1 MLTAI
6 LGLGT
11 AVFFG
16 AADFLGGLAAGRIL
30 AIRASALSAL
40 AGLIV
45 LTAALPLFGGT
56 WSAGALFW
64 GVIVGVV
71 AACTVALLYASLAI
85 GPMIILAPLLA
96 VVAAIVPVVY
106 GLASGEQL
114 ALTGYAGVVVAL
126 AAVVL
131 VGFVPHKEAV
141 HPRASG
147 IVLAILAGACMG
159 TGIIVL
165 DNTPDDSGILPLV
178 VGRVVA
184 VTVLLAAVAVVA
196 ARGPRRASGWRGG
209 WRDGWVGGWR
219 GGWRDGWVGGIR
231 LGLAG
236 GLLAATADVFMLTG
250 VRVGDVSIIGV
261 LAALCSA
268 VTVVLAALVLRERLA
283 PPQVVGLVLA
293 VAAAGLFA
301 IG

>member
-40 AGLIV
+40 AGLIL
-45 LTAALPLFGGT
+45 LTVALPIFGGT
-56 WSAGALFW
+56 WSTGALVW
-64 GVIVGVV
+64 GVIAGVV

-85 GPMIILAPLLA
+85 GPMSILAPLLA
-96 VVAAIVPVVY
+96 VVAAIVPVAY

-114 ALTGYAGVVVAL
+114 ALTGSAGIVVAL

-131 VGFVPHKEAV
+131 VGVVPHTEAV
-141 HPRASG
+141 RPLASG
-147 IVLAILAGACMG
+147 ILLAILAGASMG

-165 DNTPDDSGILPLV
+165 DNTPGDSGILTLV
-178 VGRVVA
+178 VGRGVA
-184 VTVLLAAVAVVA
+184 VTVLLAAAASVA
-196 ARGPRRASGWRGG
+196 ARGPRRSGSWRGG
-209 WRDGWVGGWR
+209 WAGG
-219 GGWRDGWVGGIR
+219 VR

-236 GLLAATADVFMLTG
+236 GVLAAAADVFMLTG

-261 LAALCSA
+261 LAALCSPI
-268 VTVVLAALVLRERLA
+268 TVVLAALVLRERLA

-301 IG
+301 SG

>member
-45 LTAALPLFGGT
+45 LTAALPILGGT
-56 WSAGALFW
+56 WSTGALVW
-64 GVIVGVV
+64 GVIAGVV

-85 GPMIILAPLLA
+85 GPMSILAPLLA
-96 VVAAIVPVVY
+96 VVAAIVPVAY

-114 ALTGYAGVVVAL
+114 ALTGSAGIVVAL

-131 VGFVPHKEAV
+131 VGFVPHTEAV
-141 HPRASG
+141 RPRASG
-147 IVLAILAGACMG
+147 IVLAILAGASMG

-165 DNTPDDSGILPLV
+165 DNTPGDSGILPLV

-184 VTVLLAAVAVVA
+184 VTALLAAVAAAA
-196 ARGPRRASGWRGG
+196 ARGPRRA
-209 WRDGWVGGWR
+209 GGWR
-219 GGWRDGWVGGIR
+219 GGWAGGIR

-236 GLLAATADVFMLTG
+236 GVLAATADVFMLTG

>member
-45 LTAALPLFGGT
+45 LTAALPILGGT
-56 WSAGALFW
+56 WSTGALVW
-64 GVIVGVV
+64 GVIAGVV

-85 GPMIILAPLLA
+85 GPMSILAPLLA
-96 VVAAIVPVVY
+96 VVAAIVPVAY

-114 ALTGYAGVVVAL
+114 ALTGSAGIVVAL

-131 VGFVPHKEAV
+131 VGFVPHTEAV
-141 HPRASG
+141 RPRASG
-147 IVLAILAGACMG
+147 IVLAILAGASMG

-165 DNTPDDSGILPLV
+165 DNTPGDSGILPLV

-184 VTVLLAAVAVVA
+184 VTVLLAAVAAAA
-196 ARGPRRASGWRGG
+196 ARGPRRA
-209 WRDGWVGGWR
+209 GGWR
-219 GGWRDGWVGGIR
+219 GGWAGGIR

-236 GLLAATADVFMLTG
+236 GVLAATADVFMLTG

>member
-85 GPMIILAPLLA
+85 GPMSILAPLLA

-209 WRDGWVGGWR
+209 WRDGW
-219 GGWRDGWVGGIR
+219 RDGWVGGIR
-231 LGLAG
+231 LGLTG

>member
-1 MLTAI
+1 MITAI

-11 AVFFG
+11 ALFFG

-40 AGLIV
+40 AVLIV
-45 LTAALPLFGGT
+45 LTAALPVFGGT

-64 GVIVGVV
+64 GVIAGVV

-85 GPMIILAPLLA
+85 GPMSILAPLLA
-96 VVAAIVPVVY
+96 VIAAIVPVFY

-114 ALTGYAGVVVAL
+114 APTGYAGIVVAL

-147 IVLAILAGACMG
+147 IVLAILAGATMG

-184 VTVLLAAVAVVA
+184 VTVLLTAVAVVA
-196 ARGPRRASGWRGG
+196 ARGARRAGGGRDGWRGG
-209 WRDGWVGGWR
+209 WP
-219 GGWRDGWVGGIR
+219 GWRDGWVGGIR

-236 GLLAATADVFMLTG
+236 GLLAAIADVFMLTG

-293 VAAAGLFA
+293 VAAAGLIA